1 MLAAAARRSAA
12 HHVPVVP
19 VMKFGLAPEVL
30 LRPDD
35 AQSALPLAS
44 EGVQR
49 WVWEGKF
56 GAILIEVIDDRVF
69 VNGELV
75 EPHAA

>member
-1 MLAAAARRSAA
+1 
-12 HHVPVVP
+12 
-19 VMKFGLAPEVL
+19 
-30 LRPDD
+30 
-35 AQSALPLAS
+35 LAS

-56 GAILIEVIDDRVF
+56 GAILIEVVEGRVF

-75 EPHAA
+75 EPHTG

>member
-1 MLAAAARRSAA
+1 MNLA
-12 HHVPVVP
+12 
-19 VMKFGLAPEVL
+19 LAPEVL

-35 AQSALPLAS
+35 GQAPLLLAS

-56 GAILIEVIDDRVF
+56 GPMLIEVVDGQVF

-75 EPHAA
+75 EPHAG